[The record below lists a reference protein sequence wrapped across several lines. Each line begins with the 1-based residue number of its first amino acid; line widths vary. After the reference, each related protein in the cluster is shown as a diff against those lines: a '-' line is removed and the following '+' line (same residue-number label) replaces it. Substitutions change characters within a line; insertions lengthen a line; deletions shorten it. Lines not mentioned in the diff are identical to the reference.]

1 MDFQASRLRDFS
13 NSILQKA
20 GVPDQEAD
28 VITATMIEADARG
41 IHSHGLMRLPIYIER
56 IQKGYIRK
64 EAQVTVEKDQKGT
77 ALIDGHYSAG
87 QVVATKA
94 MDMAIEKAGEFG
106 IAAVSVKNS
115 NHFGI
120 AAHYALKAAEEDMI
134 AIVMSN
140 TAPLMPPT
148 GGAEKVLGNNPLAIA
163 APSDGKNPVLL
174 DMALSNVALGK
185 IIFAKNNGVSIP
197 EGWGADKNGSP
208 TTDPAA
214 VLDGG
219 FVLPVGG
226 PKGFGLALM
235 VELLTGVLSGGDFSK
250 MIPSMYDTTQKQSIS
265 HMMIVIDISS
275 FMEVGTFRRLSSTLG
290 EYVKQA
296 ARAPG
301 VEELYR
307 PGEIEFGVE
316 ASRMENGIPVSDGV
330 LDDLNK
336 LAVSLGVQPLS
347 A

>member
-1 MDFQASRLRDFS
+1 MEFQASSLREFS
-13 NSILQKA
+13 NRILIKA
-20 GVPDQEAD
+20 GVPEQEAD
-28 VITATMIEADARG
+28 IITTTMIEADARG

-56 IQKGYIRK
+56 IEKGFIKK
-64 EAQVTVEKDQKGT
+64 EAAITVEKDSKGT
-77 ALIDGHYSAG
+77 ALINGHFSAG
-87 QVVATKA
+87 QVVATQA
-94 MDMAIEKAGEFG
+94 MDLAIEKAREFG

-120 AAHYALKAAEEDMI
+120 AAHYALKAASKNMI

-163 APSDGKNPVLL
+163 APSNGKNPVLL

-185 IIFAKNNGVSIP
+185 IIFAKNQGVSIP
-197 EGWGADKNGSP
+197 QGWGADKEGRP
-208 TTDPAA
+208 TTDPSA
-214 VLDGG
+214 VLEGG

-265 HMMIVIDISS
+265 HLMIAIDVAS
-275 FMEVGTFRRLSSTLG
+275 FMDVERFKDLSQTLG
-290 EYVKQA
+290 NYVKNA
-296 ARAPG
+296 AKAPE
-301 VEELYR
+301 VNELFL
-307 PGEIEFGVE
+307 PGEIEFAVE
-316 ASRMENGIPVSDGV
+316 ENRMISGIPMSEGV
-330 LDDLNK
+330 ISDLNK
-336 LAVSLGVQPLS
+336 LAQSMGEVPLN
-347 A
+347 